1 MANDPASLRAAGL
14 DPNFSDPVVY
24 GPARPAEQRPQ
35 SSILDMLR
43 SRMSN
48 EMENERAQRISDLGN
63 ALLTSRSPSLL
74 GALGEGFRAQ
84 DEGTRSRMDR
94 LRQLAETER
103 QQQELE
109 TRQAAQ
115 RDEAEY
121 RRQSLTLREREIAQQ
136 NRPQYTVVGQD
147 NEGNAI
153 VVDMRNPTQ
162 QQTLRGVTPLQVATL
177 NARSEVSNR
186 QTAARLAEAAVNREA
201 TNRAQLGRP
210 ELTASERATL
220 SRQYEAQ
227 YLQSFGLQP
236 ATGTGAPTTSGG
248 AQPDQVLTFTPTPP
262 ATTRSGPRIAPQQ
275 Q

>member
-115 RDEAEY
+115 RAEEEY
-121 RRQSLTLREREIAQQ
+121 RTRSLTLREREIAAG

-147 NEGNAI
+147 ADGNAI
-153 VVDMRNPTQ
+153 VMDPRTAQ
-162 QQTLRGVTPLQVATL
+162 RQTLQGVTPLQVANL
-177 NARSEVSNR
+177 NARSEVANR
-186 QTAARLAEAAVNREA
+186 QLAARLAEAAVNREVQ
-201 TNRAQLGRP
+201 TRA
-210 ELTASERATL
+210 AA
-220 SRQYEAQ
+220 
-227 YLQSFGLQP
+227 FQP
-236 ATGTGAPTTSGG
+236 ALTETQRSDLRRQREREILESLGLEPTPGAGGG
-248 AQPDQVLTFTPTPP
+248 AATTNPPPSAVIPYSGPTTPP
-262 ATTRSGPRIAPQQ
+262 APRSGPRIAPPQQ
-275 Q
+275 